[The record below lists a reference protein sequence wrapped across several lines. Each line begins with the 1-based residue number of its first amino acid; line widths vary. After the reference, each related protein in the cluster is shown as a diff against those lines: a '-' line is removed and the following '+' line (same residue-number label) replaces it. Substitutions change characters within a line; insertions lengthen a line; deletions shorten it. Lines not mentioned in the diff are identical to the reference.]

1 MNLLLLI
8 VFITVLIWIYYQEQR
23 DRPRV
28 TRTTWIVVVWA
39 VIYGS
44 RPVTEWFSQTGGGGL
59 AESVDEG
66 NPIEAMISILF
77 LLVGSVVL
85 LRRKLRWDTVLKE
98 NTAVVVFY
106 VFWWLSILWS
116 DYPLITFKR
125 LFKEFGAVIMALV
138 VLTELAPAEAIKAIF
153 VRMSYLCI
161 PLSVILIRYFPEW
174 GRAYVGYDKSEVM
187 WVGVATH
194 KNTLGVLAMVGA
206 VFLLWDILEGWPKGA
221 RRPPRAFLA
230 SRLITLGSCWY
241 LLLIVNSVTS
251 LLCAVL
257 GSVLLVVLHRTG
269 IRNRP
274 IRLELIGGC
283 LIAVILILEYL
294 VGIKEDFLDAMGRD
308 PTLTTRT
315 EIWPMLIELQ
325 PNAFLGAGFNT
336 FWAGERLRISFEK
349 FGGIF
354 QAHNGYLETYL
365 NGGWFGISVLVG
377 VLVAAYLRI
386 RKRLIVGAPD
396 AGIRLVVLII
406 AVVYNYSEASFNKIG
421 VLWLLT
427 VIVLM
432 QSLPGSAFAQAT
444 CRTRY

>member
-8 VFITVLIWIYYQEQR
+8 AFITVLICIYYQEQR

-44 RPVTEWFSQTGGGGL
+44 RPVTEWFGQTGGGGL
-59 AESVDEG
+59 SESVDEG
-66 NPIEAMISILF
+66 NPIEATISILF

-85 LRRKLRWDTVLKE
+85 LRRKLRWGTVLKE

-125 LFKEFGAVIMALV
+125 LFKEFGAIIMALV

-206 VFLLWDILEGWPKGA
+206 VFLLWDILESWPKGT
-221 RRPPRAFLA
+221 RRAPRTLLA

-251 LLCAVL
+251 LLCAAL
-257 GSVLLVVLHRTG
+257 GSVLLISLHFTG

-274 IRLELIGGC
+274 TRLELIGCC
-283 LIAVILILEYL
+283 LIAIIFTLDSL
-294 VGIKEDFLDAMGRD
+294 VGIKDDFLNAMGRD

-315 EIWPMLIELQ
+315 EIWPMLMELQ
-325 PNAFLGAGFNT
+325 PNAFVGAGFNT
-336 FWAGERLRISFEK
+336 FWAGERLRVSFEK

-365 NGGWFGISVLVG
+365 NGGWLGVSILVSVLIV
-377 VLVAAYLRI
+377 AYLKI
-386 RKRLIVGAPD
+386 RKQLLIGAPE
-396 AGIRLVVLII
+396 ASIRLAVLII

-427 VIVLM
+427 IIVLM
-432 QSLPGSAFAQAT
+432 QTLPETASSRAPARVR
-444 CRTRY
+444 C

>member
-8 VFITVLIWIYYQEQR
+8 AFIIVLVWIYYQDQR

-59 AESVDEG
+59 SESVDEG
-66 NPIEAMISILF
+66 NPIEATISILF

-85 LRRKLRWDTVLKE
+85 LRRKLRWSTVLKE
-98 NTAVVVFY
+98 NTAIVVFY

-125 LFKEFGAVIMALV
+125 LFKEFGAIIMALV

-206 VFLLWDILEGWPKGA
+206 VFLLWDILESWPKGT
-221 RRPPRAFLA
+221 RRVPRALLA

-283 LIAVILILEYL
+283 LIAVILILDYL

-315 EIWPMLIELQ
+315 EIWPMLMELQ
-325 PNAFLGAGFNT
+325 PNDFVGAGFNT

-365 NGGWFGISVLVG
+365 NGGWLGVSILVS

-386 RKRLIVGAPD
+386 RKRLMVGAPD

-432 QSLPGSAFAQAT
+432 QSLPAPVFLQASS
-444 CRTRY
+444 RTRY